1 MDAGPRSVQR
11 ETGTLWHATGFGR
24 ERHPPGAAYW
34 FENSVRDAATVV
46 FQYVVSGELQ
56 FRDANRAQHTV
67 RAGAA
72 LLFMHGEPTA
82 YGLSRQAT
90 EALVV
95 EFLSFA
101 GAGVREHW
109 ELLRAHGSVL
119 ALDAEGAVLRA
130 MRQVVSLAA
139 PGAATEAVDMAGAL
153 HTFAMLLF
161 ADQRQAQALA
171 QSPVERAVDDLLRA
185 PTSPWSLKQLAER
198 HGVSREH
205 LTRTFQQ
212 RLGEAPGTYLAK
224 IRRERAL
231 ALLSQTV
238 LPVAEVA
245 RQAGY
250 ASTHT
255 MARQVRLLTGLSPR
269 TLRRRAQ

>member
-1 MDAGPRSVQR
+1 M
-11 ETGTLWHATGFGR
+11 
-24 ERHPPGAAYW
+24 
-34 FENSVRDAATVV
+34 
-46 FQYVVSGELQ
+46 
-56 FRDANRAQHTV
+56 
-67 RAGAA
+67 
-72 LLFMHGEPTA
+72 
-82 YGLSRQAT
+82 
-90 EALVV
+90 
-95 EFLSFA
+95 
-101 GAGVREHW
+101 REHW

-119 ALDAEGAVLRA
+119 PVAADGPGLAA
-130 MRQVVSLAA
+130 MRQVIGLAA
-139 PGAATEAVDMAGAL
+139 PGASRDAVAMAGAL
-153 HTFAMLLF
+153 HTFALLLF
-161 ADQRQAQALA
+161 ADQRQAHARS
-171 QSPVERAVDDLLRA
+171 QSPVERAVDDLLRS

-205 LTRTFQQ
+205 LTRTFHQ

-269 TLRRRAQ
+269 TLRRRGQ